1 LRPQALSLSRHYSP
15 LRYPGGKARLSQTL
29 KTLIR
34 ANRLLDCQYVEPFAG
49 GAGVALSLLYG
60 EYVSHI
66 HINDLDKS
74 VHAFWSA
81 VVGNTEGL
89 CRLIRDTPLNLP
101 EWRRQRA
108 IQSRREE
115 VDSLTL
121 AFSTFF
127 LNRTNRSGIIA
138 SGGIIGGLKQAG
150 TYKLDARFNR
160 SELINRIE
168 HVASYRNRI
177 SLYQLD
183 AVDMLGAVVQDL
195 PSESLVYLDP
205 PYYVKGSRL
214 YANYYEHADHE
225 RLASKVKNLR
235 QHWFVTY
242 DDVRPIRKM
251 YRSFRSSVYGLQYS
265 ACSRVVGSEVMFF
278 SDTLRV
284 PSHPRPSAIRS
295 ECESLHLS
303 HRS

>member
-1 LRPQALSLSRHYSP
+1 MPIQASSISRHYSP
-15 LRYPGGKARLSQTL
+15 LRYPGGKARLSKTL
-29 KTLIR
+29 KSLIR
-34 ANRLLDCQYVEPFAG
+34 ANKLLDGQYVEPFAG

-81 VVGNTEGL
+81 VLTDTEAI
-89 CRLIRDTPLNLP
+89 CRLIHDTRLSLL

-138 SGGIIGGLKQAG
+138 SGGIIGGLKQNG
-150 TYKLDARFNR
+150 NYKLDARFNR
-160 SELINRIE
+160 SELIRRIE
-168 HVASYRNRI
+168 QVASYRNRI
-177 SLYQLD
+177 SLYRLD
-183 AVDMLGAVVQDL
+183 AVNMLETVVQDL
-195 PSESLVYLDP
+195 PPETLVYLDP

-225 RLASKVKNLR
+225 RLASKVKSLR

-242 DDVRPIRKM
+242 DNVRPIRKM
-251 YRSFRSSVYGLQYS
+251 YTGYRSCVYGLQYS
-265 ACSRVVGSEVMFF
+265 ACSRVVGSEVMLF
-278 SDTLRV
+278 SKTLRV
-284 PSHPRPSAIRS
+284 PSLPLPDVAGNDSWQPSNR
-295 ECESLHLS
+295 
-303 HRS
+303 